1 MRTGFAEEV
10 LVHLDAVYGFALR
23 LTGGDE
29 ARSEELVR
37 KAVLEAYRHRSAGTA
52 GTDVRAWLMTILRD
66 TFVDEH
72 RRRREPPEP
81 VERDD
86 GLGRTSDREGP
97 VFDDVEDLDPE
108 GDFFERISD
117 EALAEAIE
125 SLPGELRVPLVLADL
140 EGYSYRAITEDLDL
154 PLRTVKS
161 RLFEA
166 RRCLQRELYEHAV
179 ERGYVS

>member
-10 LVHLDAVYGFALR
+10 LVHLDAVYGLALR

-29 ARSEELVR
+29 VRSEELVR
-37 KAVLEAYRHRSAGTA
+37 EAVLEAYRHRSAGA
-52 GTDVRAWLMTILRD
+52 EGTDVRAWLMTILRD
-66 TFVDEH
+66 TFTDEL
-72 RRRREPPEP
+72 RRRRKLPGP

-86 GLGRTSDREGP
+86 ELGRTSDGGDP
-97 VFDDVEDLDPE
+97 VFDDVEDRDPE
-108 GDFFERISD
+108 GDFFERVSD

-125 SLPGELRVPLVLADL
+125 SLPGELRVSLVLADL
-140 EGYSYRAITEDLDL
+140 EGYSYRAIAEDLDL

-166 RRCLQRELYEHAV
+166 RRRLQRELYEHAL

>member
-29 ARSEELVR
+29 ARSEEFVR
-37 KAVLEAYRHRSAGTA
+37 EAVLEAYRHRSAGTA
-52 GTDVRAWLMTILRD
+52 GSDVRAWLMTIVRD
-66 TFVDEH
+66 TFIDEL
-72 RRRREPPEP
+72 RRRRESPGP
-81 VERDD
+81 VERHD
-86 GLGRTSDREGP
+86 GLGRTSDRGDP

-108 GDFFERISD
+108 GDLFERISD

-140 EGYSYRAITEDLDL
+140 EGYSYRAIAEDLDL

-166 RRCLQRELYEHAV
+166 RRRLHRELYEHAV

>member
-10 LVHLDAVYGFALR
+10 LVHLDAVYGLALR

-37 KAVLEAYRHRSAGTA
+37 QAVLEVYRHRSEGVA
-52 GTDVRAWLMTILRD
+52 GTDLRAWLMTILRD
-66 TFVDEH
+66 TFIDEL
-72 RRRREPPEP
+72 RRRRKPPGP

-86 GLGRTSDREGP
+86 GLERTSSRGDP
-97 VFDDVEDLDPE
+97 VFDDVEDRDPE
-108 GDFFERISD
+108 GDFFQRISD
-117 EALAEAIE
+117 EALAEAVE
-125 SLPGELRVPLVLADL
+125 SLPGKLRVPLVLADM
-140 EGYSYRAITEDLDL
+140 EGYSYRAIAEDLDL
-154 PLRTVKS
+154 PPGTVKS

-166 RRCLQRELYEHAV
+166 RRRLQRELYEHAV

>member
-10 LVHLDAVYGFALR
+10 LAHLDAVYGFALR

-37 KAVLEAYRHRSAGTA
+37 EAVRQAYRHRSAGAA

-66 TFVDEH
+66 TFIDEL

-81 VERDD
+81 AERDD
-86 GLGRTSDREGP
+86 GLERTSHLGDP
-97 VFDDVEDLDPE
+97 VFDDVEVRDPE

-125 SLPGELRVPLVLADL
+125 SLTGELRVPLVLADL
-140 EGYSYRAITEDLDL
+140 EGYSYRAIAEDLDL

-166 RRCLQRELYEHAV
+166 RRRLQRELYEHAV
-179 ERGYVS
+179 ERGFVS

>member
-37 KAVLEAYRHRSAGTA
+37 EAVREAYLHRNAGTS

-66 TFVDEH
+66 TFIDEH
-72 RRRREPPEP
+72 RRRREPRGP

-86 GLGRTSDREGP
+86 GPGRVSDRMDP
-97 VFDDVEDLDPE
+97 VFDDVEDRDPE

-140 EGYSYRAITEDLDL
+140 EGTSYRAIAEDLDL

-161 RLFEA
+161 RLIEA
-166 RRCLQRELYEHAV
+166 RRRLQRQLYEHAV
-179 ERGYVS
+179 ERGYVA